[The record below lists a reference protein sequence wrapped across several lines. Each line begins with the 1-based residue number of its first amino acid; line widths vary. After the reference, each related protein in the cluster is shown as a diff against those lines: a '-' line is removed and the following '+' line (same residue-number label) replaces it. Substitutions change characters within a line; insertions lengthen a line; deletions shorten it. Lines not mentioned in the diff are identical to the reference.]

1 MIYGI
6 GIDLVQI
13 SRIESAV
20 RRWGDRFLERIFTR
34 SEIAHCSSK
43 VRPASR
49 FALRFAAKEAFTK
62 ALGTGF
68 RKGIGFRQ
76 IEVEN
81 DSEGR
86 PVFSLHGRTEE
97 VCRHQGITKS
107 HLSLSDDGRYAIAMV
122 VLEK

>member
-1 MIYGI
+1 MP
-6 GIDLVQI
+6 V
-13 SRIESAV
+13 
-20 RRWGDRFLERIFTR
+20 
-34 SEIAHCSSK
+34 
-43 VRPASR
+43 
-49 FALRFAAKEAFTK
+49 EAFTK

-86 PVFSLHGRTEE
+86 PVFNLHGRTEE